1 MQPPGAPTATGA
13 PPAAAAPVP
22 DPPASAP
29 AQAADGAAPATEP
42 VLDAEALDE
51 LYDVIGDDAHHIVR
65 VFLEDAPRV
74 LHELEQA
81 ALAPDYAALRDAAH
95 SLKSSAANL
104 GAMALSAAARRLE
117 LGARTQTLDRPAVA
131 VALLVQEFARAR
143 VALRAR
149 LPANGTAAV
158 T

>member
-1 MQPPGAPTATGA
+1 
-13 PPAAAAPVP
+13 
-22 DPPASAP
+22 
-29 AQAADGAAPATEP
+29 
-42 VLDAEALDE
+42 
-51 LYDVIGDDAHHIVR
+51 VR
-65 VFLEDAPRV
+65 VFLEDTPR
-74 LHELEQA
+74 LLRELERA
-81 ALAPDYAALRDAAH
+81 ALAPDYAALRDGAH

-104 GAMALSAAARRLE
+104 GAMALSASARRLE

-131 VALLVQEFARAR
+131 VALLLQEFARAR

>member
-1 MQPPGAPTATGA
+1 
-13 PPAAAAPVP
+13 
-22 DPPASAP
+22 
-29 AQAADGAAPATEP
+29 

-104 GAMALSAAARRLE
+104 GAMALSGAARRLE
-117 LGARTQTLDRPAVA
+117 LGARTQTLERPAVA
-131 VALLVQEFARAR
+131 VALLVQEFARAADGAARAAAGERDRRRGRRRERRRR
-143 VALRAR
+143 VRQPSSFWLR
-149 LPANGTAAV
+149 
-158 T
+158 